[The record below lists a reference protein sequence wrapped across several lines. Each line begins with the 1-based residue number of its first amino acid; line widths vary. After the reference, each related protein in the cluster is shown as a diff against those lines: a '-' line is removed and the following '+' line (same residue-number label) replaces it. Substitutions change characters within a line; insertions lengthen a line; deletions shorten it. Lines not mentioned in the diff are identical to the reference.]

1 MAKFKR
7 VVSATLALSAVFAS
21 VGLFSACETA
31 HPEVQITL
39 SFNNQD
45 YTLDYTLYRK
55 LAPATVEHFL
65 TLAENGYYDGLCV
78 HDYADSRMYTGGYS
92 YQDGAANGGLIYK
105 NYYEIAKSYIPQTVW
120 QDQAKTL
127 PTYTLYGEFSD
138 NKFSVKNNGHLVES
152 FGSLT
157 MYYTEKEDCEDSVYV
172 QRSDGDGVSSR
183 DYAYNSATSL
193 FYISLT
199 ASTKT
204 NKNYCTFGVLSD
216 DSTSELTDLQTAI
229 ADYIADNYGEEEDA
243 SDDFV
248 TEVTLEVD
256 AYDILVGGADNEATY
271 DVPNEPIV
279 VKKVEVKK
287 Y

>member
-7 VVSATLALSAVFAS
+7 IVSAALALSAVCAS
-21 VGLFSACETA
+21 AATFSACETA

-39 SFNNQD
+39 SFQNQD

-55 LAPATVEHFL
+55 VAPATVEHFL

-78 HDYADSRMYTGGYS
+78 HDYDDSKMYTGGYS
-92 YQDGAANGGLIYK
+92 YQDGGANGGLIYK
-105 NYYEIAKSYIPQTVW
+105 NYYEIVKSYIPQTVW

-127 PTYTLYGEFSD
+127 PTYTLYGEFES
-138 NKFSVKNNGHLVES
+138 NKFSVKNNGHLLES

-172 QRSDGDGVSSR
+172 QRSDGDGVSTR
-183 DYAYNSATSL
+183 GYEYNSATSL
-193 FYISLT
+193 FYISLST
-199 ASTKT
+199 GTKT
-204 NKNYCTFGVLSD
+204 NKNYCTFALLSD
-216 DSTSELTDLQTAI
+216 DSTSALTDLQTAI
-229 ADYIADNYGEEEDA
+229 ADYIEDNYGEEEDA
-243 SDDFV
+243 AEDFV
-248 TEVTLEVD
+248 TDVTLEVD
-256 AYDILVGGADNEATY
+256 ADDIFVGGRDNEETY
-271 DVPNEPIV
+271 QVPNEPIV

>member
-7 VVSATLALSAVFAS
+7 VVSATLALTAAFSC

-39 SFNNQD
+39 SFEGND

-55 LAPATVEHFL
+55 VAPATVEHFL

-78 HDYADSRMYTGGYS
+78 HDYDDSKMYTGGYS
-92 YQDGAANGGLIYK
+92 YQDGATNGGLIYK
-105 NYYEIAKSYIPQTVW
+105 NYYDIVKSYIPQTVW
-120 QDQAKTL
+120 QDEAKTL
-127 PTYTLYGEFSD
+127 PTYTLYGEFSN
-138 NKFSVKNNGHLVES
+138 NKFSVKNDGHLLES

-157 MYYTEKEDCEDSVYV
+157 MYYTEKDDCDDTIYAL
-172 QRSDGDGVSSR
+172 RSDGKGVTPR
-183 DYAYNSATSL
+183 AYEYNCATSL

-199 ASTKT
+199 TTAKT
-204 NKNYCTFGVLSD
+204 NKDYCTFGTLDESSND
-216 DSTSELTDLQTAI
+216 ELTNLQTAI
-229 ADYIADNYGEEEDA
+229 ADYIAKNYGEADDADEEFTSEVSVNVDEDDA
-243 SDDFV
+243 F
-248 TEVTLEVD
+248 
-256 AYDILVGGADNEATY
+256 VGGTENEATY

-279 VKKVEVKK
+279 VKKVKVKK

>member
-7 VVSATLALSAVFAS
+7 IVSTALALTAVVAS
-21 VGLFSACETA
+21 VGTLSACETA
-31 HPEVQITL
+31 HPEVQITV
-39 SFNNQD
+39 SFNGEE

-78 HDYADSRMYTGGYS
+78 HDYDDSRMYTGGYS

-105 NYYEIAKSYIPQTVW
+105 NYYDIAPSFIPQTVW
-120 QDQAKTL
+120 QDQDKTL
-127 PTYTLYGEFSD
+127 PTYTLYGEFSA
-138 NKFSVKNNGHLVES
+138 NKFNVENNGRLKEQ

-157 MYYTEKEDCEDSVYV
+157 MYYTEKEDNEDSVYV
-172 QRSDGDGVSSR
+172 QRSDGNGVSSR
-183 DYAYNSATSL
+183 DYAYNCATSL

-199 ASTKT
+199 ETAKT
-204 NKNYCTFGVLSD
+204 NNQYCTFALLNE
-216 DSTSELTDLQTAI
+216 DSQDELNDLQDAI
-229 ADYIADNYGEEEDA
+229 AEYIAENYGEDEDA
-243 SDDFV
+243 ADDFV
-248 TEVTLEVD
+248 REVTLDADEDDKFVGSAGTEVS
-256 AYDILVGGADNEATY
+256 Y

-279 VKKVEVKK
+279 ISKVEVKK

>member
-7 VVSATLALSAVFAS
+7 VVSAALALSAVCAS
-21 VGLFSACETA
+21 VATFSACETA

-39 SFNNQD
+39 SFNKQD

-55 LAPATVEHFL
+55 VAPATVEHFL

-78 HDYADSRMYTGGYS
+78 HDYDDSKMYTGGYS
-92 YQDGAANGGLIYK
+92 YQDGGANGGLIYK
-105 NYYEIAKSYIPQTVW
+105 NYYEIVKSYIPQTVW

-127 PTYTLYGEFSD
+127 PTYTLYGEFES
-138 NKFSVKNNGHLVES
+138 NKFSVKNNGHLLES

-172 QRSDGDGVSSR
+172 QRSDGDGVSTR
-183 DYAYNSATSL
+183 GYEYNSATSL
-193 FYISLT
+193 FYISLST
-199 ASTKT
+199 GTKT
-204 NKNYCTFGVLSD
+204 NKNYCTFALLSD
-216 DSTSELTDLQTAI
+216 DSTSELTALQTAI
-229 ADYIADNYGEEEDA
+229 ADYIEDNYGEEEDA
-243 SDDFV
+243 AEDFV
-248 TEVTLEVD
+248 TDVTLDVD
-256 AYDILVGGADNEATY
+256 ADDIFVGGRDNEETY
-271 DVPNEPIV
+271 QVPNEPIV

>member
-7 VVSATLALSAVFAS
+7 VVSAALALSAVCAS
-21 VGLFSACETA
+21 VATFSACETA

-39 SFNNQD
+39 SFQNQD

-55 LAPATVEHFL
+55 VAPATVEHFL

-78 HDYADSRMYTGGYS
+78 HDYDDSKMYTGGYS
-92 YQDGAANGGLIYK
+92 YQDGGANGGLIYK
-105 NYYEIAKSYIPQTVW
+105 NYYEVVKSYIPQTVW

-127 PTYTLYGEFSD
+127 PTYTLYGEFES
-138 NKFSVKNNGHLVES
+138 NKFSVKNNGHLLES

-172 QRSDGDGVSSR
+172 QRSDGDGVSTR
-183 DYAYNSATSL
+183 GYEYNSATSL
-193 FYISLT
+193 FYISLGT
-199 ASTKT
+199 GTKT
-204 NKNYCTFGVLSD
+204 NKNYCTFALLSD
-216 DSTSELTDLQTAI
+216 DSTSELTALQTAI
-229 ADYIADNYGEEEDA
+229 ADYIEDNYGEEEDA
-243 SDDFV
+243 AEDFV
-248 TEVTLEVD
+248 TDVTLEVD
-256 AYDILVGGADNEATY
+256 ADDIFVGGRDNEETY
-271 DVPNEPIV
+271 QVPNEPIV

>member
-7 VVSATLALSAVFAS
+7 VVSAALALSAVCAS
-21 VGLFSACETA
+21 VATFSACETA

-39 SFNNQD
+39 SFNKQD

-55 LAPATVEHFL
+55 VAPATVEHFL

-78 HDYADSRMYTGGYS
+78 HDYDDSRMYTGGYS
-92 YQDGAANGGLIYK
+92 YQDGGANGGLIYK
-105 NYYEIAKSYIPQTVW
+105 NYYEIVKSYIPQTVW

-127 PTYTLYGEFSD
+127 PTYTLYGEFEG
-138 NKFSVKNNGHLVES
+138 NKFSVKNNGHLLES

-172 QRSDGDGVSSR
+172 QRSDGDGVSTR
-183 DYAYNSATSL
+183 GYEYNSATSL
-193 FYISLT
+193 FYISLST
-199 ASTKT
+199 GTKT
-204 NKNYCTFGVLSD
+204 NKNYCTFALLSD
-216 DSTSELTDLQTAI
+216 DSTSELTALQTAI
-229 ADYIADNYGEEEDA
+229 ADYIEDNYGEEEDA
-243 SDDFV
+243 AEDFV
-248 TEVTLEVD
+248 TDVTLEVD
-256 AYDILVGGADNEATY
+256 ADDIFVGGRDNEETY
-271 DVPNEPIV
+271 QVPNEPIV

>member
-7 VVSATLALSAVFAS
+7 VVSAALALSAVCAS
-21 VGLFSACETA
+21 VATFSACETA

-39 SFNNQD
+39 SFNKQD

-55 LAPATVEHFL
+55 VAPATVEHFL

-78 HDYADSRMYTGGYS
+78 HDYDDSKMYTGGYS
-92 YQDGAANGGLIYK
+92 YQDGGANGGLIYK
-105 NYYEIAKSYIPQTVW
+105 NYYEIVKSYIPQTVW

-127 PTYTLYGEFSD
+127 PTYTLYGEFES
-138 NKFSVKNNGHLVES
+138 NKFSVKNNGHLLES

-172 QRSDGDGVSSR
+172 QRSDGDGVSTR
-183 DYAYNSATSL
+183 GYEYNSATSL
-193 FYISLT
+193 FYISLST
-199 ASTKT
+199 GTKT
-204 NKNYCTFGVLSD
+204 NKNYCTFALLSD
-216 DSTSELTDLQTAI
+216 DSTSELTALQTAI
-229 ADYIADNYGEEEDA
+229 ADYIEDNYGEEEDA
-243 SDDFV
+243 AEDFV
-248 TEVTLEVD
+248 TDVTLEVD
-256 AYDILVGGADNEATY
+256 ADDIFVGGRDNEETY
-271 DVPNEPIV
+271 QVPNEPIV